1 MFCECGVVIFVVV
14 VVDGVGV
21 AVAVGGVGGDCVEL
35 VLYII

>member
-14 VVDGVGV
+14 DVDGVGV
-21 AVAVGGVGGDCVEL
+21 GVAVGGVGGDRVEL